1 MLGVATARA
10 HGEGVY
16 SHLFDKGNSASG
28 SYALWSSMHDSGRLK
43 LTREGRQAV
52 LFEMADYAV
61 PSEEMCLIVTGY
73 TREGLRLSGRTPP
86 QRSRRPRVCGT
97 AQRRASGEQPGTSS
111 TPGPPA
117 ARSLSQSLSRT

>member
-16 SHLFDKGNSASG
+16 SHLFDKGSSASG

-43 LTREGRQAV
+43 MTREGRQAV
-52 LFEMADYAV
+52 LFELADYAV

-73 TREGLRLSGRTPP
+73 TREGLRLSGRAPKD
-86 QRSRRPRVCGT
+86 REDRVC
-97 AQRRASGEQPGTSS
+97 
-111 TPGPPA
+111 A
-117 ARSLSQSLSRT
+117 ARRSACVWRATWDEPDPGSAGR